1 MDSPR
6 GRIYQMLQV
15 DAGRLQLGESF
26 VTHIDRCLG
35 CLNCQT
41 ACPSGV
47 HYGSLLE
54 SARAQIDQNYRRPWM
69 HRKLRDHFYSRVLPS
84 FGKLSRSAKLVRF
97 YQRSGLRSLALS
109 TGVLKLLGVSEL
121 DALSPQIDSDFS
133 FRDLGKTFPAEG
145 TRRGRVALLIGC
157 IGSVAF
163 AELNRATI
171 RVLTKNGIEVCI
183 PDKQSCCGALHAHA
197 GMLELARAQA
207 RRNIDAMLSPE
218 FDAIVVNAAGCGAT
232 MKEYAALLEHDP
244 TYAARAA
251 QFTAKVRDVTEYL
264 AAVGLTETEAEACQA
279 RDLFRSL
286 SSGSCAECP
295 QTASCA
301 AQSHRRGTGRD
312 AACRFLLRQCRRLQ
326 RRAERNLDESSRRED
341 DLRRHGRA
349 GDHCHREC
357 GMHVAARRRGQAQR
371 FKRRSGAHYRIA
383 RSGLLTSTQQRTTSN
398 RSSLSHKSPWF
409 VTGHDLGRAGRRVV
423 NVGALAPEAKQPL
436 SCQHSLPQQRRQYL
450 RIAYRRLTGKI
461 RTDDGDGSPFLQP
474 SQIGNGFRQY
484 RR

>member
-15 DAGRLQLGESF
+15 DAGRLELGESF

-54 SARAQIDQNYRRPWM
+54 NARSQIDQNYRRPWM
-69 HRKLRDHFYSRVLPS
+69 HRKLRDYFYGQVLPS

-97 YQRSGLRSLALS
+97 YQRSGLRSLARS

-121 DALSPQIDSDFS
+121 DALAPQIDSDFS

-232 MKEYAALLEHDP
+232 MKEYAVLLEHDP
-244 TYAARAA
+244 TYAARASE
-251 QFTAKVRDVTEYL
+251 FTAKVRDVTEYL
-264 AAVGLTETEAEACQA
+264 AAVGLTEPKRKLARRVTYSDPCHLAHAQNVRKQPRALLKAIGAELVEMQRADSCC
-279 RDLFRSL
+279 
-286 SSGSCAECP
+286 GSAGVYNVVQNEI
-295 QTASCA
+295 SMKV
-301 AQSHRRGTGRD
+301 
-312 AACRFLLRQCRRLQ
+312 
-326 RRAERNLDESSRRED
+326 LDEK
-341 DLRRHGRA
+341 
-349 GDHCHREC
+349 
-357 GMHVAARRRGQAQR
+357 MTYVAMVEPEI
-371 FKRRSGAHYRIA
+371 IA
-383 RSGLLTSTQQRTTSN
+383 T
-398 RSSLSHKSPWF
+398 
-409 VTGHDLGRAGRRVV
+409 A
-423 NVGALAPEAKQPL
+423 NVGCMLQLAAGAKRKGL
-436 SCQHSLPQQRRQYL
+436 NAEVVHVIELLDR
-450 RIAYRRLTGKI
+450 AY
-461 RTDDGDGSPFLQP
+461 
-474 SQIGNGFRQY
+474 
-484 RR
+484 

>member
-15 DAGRLQLGESF
+15 DAGRLELGESF

-54 SARAQIDQNYRRPWM
+54 SARGQIDQNYRRPWM
-69 HRKLRDHFYSRVLPS
+69 HRKLRDHFYGRVLPS
-84 FGKLSRSAKLVRF
+84 FSKLSRSAKLVRF
-97 YQRSGLRSLALS
+97 YQRSGLRSLARS

-183 PDKQSCCGALHAHA
+183 PQNQSCCGALHAHA
-197 GMLELARAQA
+197 GMLEQARTQA

-218 FDAIVVNAAGCGAT
+218 FDAVVVNAAGCGAT

-264 AAVGLTETEAEACQA
+264 ATIGLIEPKRRFAKRVTYSDPCHLAHAQNVRKQPRALLKAIGAELVEMQRADSCC
-279 RDLFRSL
+279 
-286 SSGSCAECP
+286 GSAGVYNVVQNEI
-295 QTASCA
+295 SMKV
-301 AQSHRRGTGRD
+301 
-312 AACRFLLRQCRRLQ
+312 
-326 RRAERNLDESSRRED
+326 LDEKMTYVAMVEPEIVATANVGCM
-341 DLRRHGRA
+341 LQLAA
-349 GDHCHREC
+349 GAKRKGLNAEV
-357 GMHVAARRRGQAQR
+357 MHV
-371 FKRRSGAHYRIA
+371 IE
-383 RSGLLTSTQQRTTSN
+383 LL
-398 RSSLSHKSPWF
+398 
-409 VTGHDLGRAGRRVV
+409 DRA
-423 NVGALAPEAKQPL
+423 
-436 SCQHSLPQQRRQYL
+436 Y
-450 RIAYRRLTGKI
+450 
-461 RTDDGDGSPFLQP
+461 
-474 SQIGNGFRQY
+474 
-484 RR
+484 

>member
-121 DALSPQIDSDFS
+121 DALSPRIDSDFS

-244 TYAARAA
+244 TYAERAA

-264 AAVGLTETEAEACQA
+264 AAVGLSEPKRKLARRVTYSDPCHLAHAQNVRKQPRALLKAIGAELVEMQRADSCC
-279 RDLFRSL
+279 
-286 SSGSCAECP
+286 GSAGVYNVVQNEISMKVLDEKMIYVAMVEP
-295 QTASCA
+295 EIIATANVGCMLQLA
-301 AQSHRRGTGRD
+301 AGAKRRGLN
-312 AACRFLLRQCRRLQ
+312 AEVVHIIELL
-326 RRAERNLDESSRRED
+326 D
-341 DLRRHGRA
+341 
-349 GDHCHREC
+349 
-357 GMHVAARRRGQAQR
+357 
-371 FKRRSGAHYRIA
+371 
-383 RSGLLTSTQQRTTSN
+383 
-398 RSSLSHKSPWF
+398 
-409 VTGHDLGRAGRRVV
+409 RV
-423 NVGALAPEAKQPL
+423 
-436 SCQHSLPQQRRQYL
+436 Y
-450 RIAYRRLTGKI
+450 
-461 RTDDGDGSPFLQP
+461 
-474 SQIGNGFRQY
+474 
-484 RR
+484 